1 MVPDRV
7 CQAARLPHSPA
18 RTMMARTMAE
28 ATRTELA
35 VLGLL
40 AWAGESSGYELHK
53 RAARSVGFIWAP
65 ARSQLYA
72 VLKRLDALGLVH
84 GRRVVQSDRPDKRLF
99 SLTEAGRS
107 TLAAWLG
114 RVEPIEPE
122 DRDGVL
128 LKVFFAAH
136 GDVDAGRAQL
146 LDWRERVSDRLTT
159 YREIERGFDG
169 EEGLDAAARLQ
180 TLRLGMA
187 LMEAS
192 LAWADET
199 LEALAP
205 SPAGRE
211 AS

>member
-1 MVPDRV
+1 
-7 CQAARLPHSPA
+7 
-18 RTMMARTMAE
+18 MMLRTMAE

-40 AWAGESSGYELHK
+40 AWAGESSGYELHT

-72 VLKRLDALGLVH
+72 VLKRLDADGLVR
-84 GRRVVQSDRPDKRLF
+84 GRRVKQADRPDKRLF

-107 TLAAWLG
+107 TLASWLG

-136 GDVDAGRAQL
+136 GDVEAGRAQL
-146 LDWRERVSDRLTT
+146 LDWRGRVEARLAT
-159 YREIERGFDG
+159 YREIEGGFEG
-169 EEGLDAAARLQ
+169 ETGADAVARLQ
-180 TLRLGMA
+180 TLRLGIA
-187 LMEAS
+187 LTEAS

-199 LEALAP
+199 LEALV
-205 SPAGRE
+205 PAGRE
-211 AS
+211 AP

>member
-1 MVPDRV
+1 MR
-7 CQAARLPHSPA
+7 ATSPV
-18 RTMMARTMAE
+18 RTSTIWTMGE

-40 AWAGESSGYELHK
+40 AWAGESSGYELNR
-53 RAARSVGFIWAP
+53 RAERSVGFIWAP

-72 VLKRLDALGLVH
+72 VLKRLDAAGLVQ
-84 GRRVVQSDRPDKRLF
+84 GRRVTQTDRPDKRLF
-99 SLTEAGRS
+99 SLSDAGRE

-128 LKVFFAAH
+128 LKIFFAAH
-136 GDVDAGRAQL
+136 GDPGAARAQL
-146 LDWRERVSDRLTT
+146 LDWRTRVEERLRT
-159 YREIERGFDG
+159 YREIETSFEG
-169 EEGLDAAARLQ
+169 EAGPDAAARLQ

-192 LAWADET
+192 RAWADET
-199 LEALAP
+199 LATLAP
-205 SPAGRE
+205 AASE

>member
-1 MVPDRV
+1 M
-7 CQAARLPHSPA
+7 
-18 RTMMARTMAE
+18 RTISLLRTSMLRTMAE

-40 AWAGESSGYELHK
+40 AWAGESSGYELNR
-53 RAARSVGFIWAP
+53 RAERSVGFIWAP

-72 VLKRLDALGLVH
+72 VLKRLDAAGLVE
-84 GRRVVQSDRPDKRLF
+84 GRRVAQADRPDKRLF
-99 SLTEAGRS
+99 SLSDAGRE

-136 GDVDAGRAQL
+136 GDPDAGRSQL
-146 LDWRERVSDRLTT
+146 RDWRARVAERLVT
-159 YREIERGFDG
+159 YREIERTFDG
-169 EEGLDAAARLQ
+169 EDGPDAAARLQ
-180 TLRLGMA
+180 TLRLGIA

-192 LAWADET
+192 RAWADET
-199 LEALAP
+199 LETLAP
-205 SPAGRE
+205 AGQER
-211 AS
+211 A

>member
-1 MVPDRV
+1 MSWV
-7 CQAARLPHSPA
+7 SPA
-18 RTMMARTMAE
+18 RTSMLRTMAE

-40 AWAGESSGYELHK
+40 TWAGESSGYELHT

-72 VLKRLDALGLVH
+72 VLKRLDGEGLVR
-84 GRRVVQSDRPDKRLF
+84 GRRVKQSDRPDKRLF

-136 GDVDAGRAQL
+136 GDIEAGRAQL
-146 LDWRERVSDRLTT
+146 LDWRERVSARLAT
-159 YREIERGFDG
+159 YREIEVSFEG
-169 EEGLDAAARLQ
+169 EAGADAAARLQ
-180 TLRLGMA
+180 TLRLGIA

-192 LAWADET
+192 LAWAEET

-205 SPAGRE
+205 AARE
-211 AS
+211 VAP